1 MVDLIQRIDA
11 MRVIE
16 IQSGHI
22 GEDHLAATL
31 DKCRHRR
38 FMLRRPILYDV
49 SGIDIFGFQ
58 NIVPADGALPVLFED
73 SDDTLREV
81 ALQIFIIGKA
91 KRFHARLAVRAFFPF
106 GLRRFVTADVEAVV
120 REQCADFCQKLFDKL
135 ECFVLTG
142 AENFLKNAAKLAQLC
157 FFAKAT

>member
-1 MVDLIQRIDA
+1 M
-11 MRVIE
+11 
-16 IQSGHI
+16 
-22 GEDHLAATL
+22 
-31 DKCRHRR
+31 
-38 FMLRRPILYDV
+38 
-49 SGIDIFGFQ
+49 
-58 NIVPADGALPVLFED
+58 
-73 SDDTLREV
+73 
-81 ALQIFIIGKA
+81 
-91 KRFHARLAVRAFFPF
+91 RAFFPF

>member
-1 MVDLIQRIDA
+1 
-11 MRVIE
+11 
-16 IQSGHI
+16 
-22 GEDHLAATL
+22 
-31 DKCRHRR
+31 
-38 FMLRRPILYDV
+38 MLRRPILYDV

-58 NIVPADGALPVLFED
+58 NIVPADGALAVLFED

-120 REQCADFCQKLFDKL
+120 REQLFDKL